1 MKKEER
7 IARQKRLARAIQ
19 VREAQRRRRARL
31 KNENQKFLQIIVPDA
46 LREAIFEYGTENDL
60 TLQEAAVVL
69 IEKALDFPSGGHR
82 VTFTRSK
89 PAPVPVSN
97 DGDKPAPVAPV
108 VVPIMAEPVAAPVA
122 VPVAAVVAPIEVP
135 AAAVA
140 VVAVAEETAADSDPV
155 WDVADEDDGQMS
167 LF

>member
-46 LREAIFEYGTENDL
+46 LREAIFEYGTENNL

-69 IEKALDFPSGGHR
+69 IEQALKFPSDGHSITFIR
-82 VTFTRSK
+82 NKSTPVISTDAEKPTPVTVK
-89 PAPVPVSN
+89 VVEPAV
-97 DGDKPAPVAPV
+97 GPV
-108 VVPIMAEPVAAPVA
+108 VIPVAAEEPSTPA
-122 VPVAAVVAPIEVP
+122 V
-135 AAAVA
+135 AVA
-140 VVAVAEETAADSDPV
+140 VVDISPEVAPDPI
-155 WDVADEDDGQMS
+155 WDVAAEDDGQMS